1 MMNDKTSNE
10 KGKEAEQIAASYL
23 ESKGWIVLD
32 QNYFFE
38 RAEVDIVAFDNEC
51 IIFVEVKSR
60 SNTYFGWPEEYIDEE
75 KEKNIH
81 KAAEAWMYERRMEGS
96 PARFDVISIV
106 QKNREAPEIKHF
118 IDAFR

>member
-1 MMNDKTSNE
+1 MNKRSSKDKGN
-10 KGKEAEQIAASYL
+10 EAEQIAAAYL

-32 QNYFFE
+32 QNYIFE

-51 IIFVEVKSR
+51 IIFVEVKYR
-60 SNTYFGWPEEYIDEE
+60 SNTFFGEPEEFIDEV

-106 QKNREAPEIKHF
+106 QKNNKAPEIKHF
-118 IDAFR
+118 VDAFR